1 MEMLHTGLGTTSL
14 NALLVCM
21 NIPSIS
27 PKSLKAR
34 EREVGRK
41 IEDIAKTS
49 CEECADKEI
58 EFGIRSQ
65 KRGSGRS
72 YSSLSGHACRIGSK
86 TGKKIS
92 YTVRNKSCRFA

>member
-1 MEMLHTGLGTTSL
+1 MFKTQILEKINWKEGRRVVEMLHTGLGTTSL

-49 CEECADKEI
+49 CEECAAKEI
-58 EFGIRSQ
+58 EFGISI
-65 KRGSGRS
+65 
-72 YSSLSGHACRIGSK
+72 CF
-86 TGKKIS
+86 
-92 YTVRNKSCRFA
+92 VFF